1 MVRTIGKLKALT
13 ISKTLKKGLHGDGG
27 GLWLQVSP
35 SGSKSWLFRYMK
47 DGKAHALGLGPF
59 PDVSLIEARVKAT
72 EHRKMLIAGFDPLQV
87 KRDRKV
93 AQALD
98 AAKTMVFSACTDAY
112 FSSHEKSWHNA
123 KHRKQWRATLAAY
136 ADPVIGNLP
145 VHAVDTALVMRV
157 LEPIWATKPET
168 ASRVRGRIELV
179 LDWATVRGY
188 RTGEN
193 PARWRGHLDHLLPK
207 KAKLRRV
214 AHHPALPY
222 AQIPEFMA
230 ELRAQ
235 DGVAARALEFVILTA
250 ARTGE
255 VRGCLWRDID
265 IKGKL
270 WTVPAERMKAG
281 REHRVPLCDRAI
293 EILQE
298 MKVLDGDVVFPGTRR
313 GRPFGGN
320 ALLGMLDR
328 MGRGDVT
335 PHGFR
340 SSFRDWAAER
350 TSYPRE
356 VAEMAL
362 AHTVGDQ
369 VERAY
374 RRGDLF
380 EKRRQL
386 MDGWARFC
394 ASPPSSG
401 EVVPIAIRK

>member
-1 MVRTIGKLKALT
+1 MARTIGKLKALT
-13 ISKTLKKGLHGDGG
+13 ISRTLKKGLYGDGG

-72 EHRKMLIAGFDPLQV
+72 EHRKMLIAGLDPLQV
-87 KRDRKV
+87 KRDHKV
-93 AQALD
+93 TQALD
-98 AAKTMVFSACTDAY
+98 AAKTMVFSACAAAY
-112 FSSHEKSWHNA
+112 ISSHEKSWRNA
-123 KHRKQWRATLAAY
+123 KHRTQWRATLAAY
-136 ADPVIGNLP
+136 VDPVLGNLP
-145 VHAVDTALVMRV
+145 VQAIDTALVMRV
-157 LEPIWATKPET
+157 LEPIWAEKTET
-168 ASRVRGRIELV
+168 ASRVRGRIESV
-179 LDWATVRGY
+179 LDWATARGY

-207 KAKLRRV
+207 KAKLRRA

-222 AQIPEFMA
+222 TQIPQFMA

-235 DGVAARALEFVILTA
+235 DGIAARALEFAILTA
-250 ARTGE
+250 VRTGE

-265 IKGKL
+265 AQGKV
-270 WTVPAERMKAG
+270 WTVPADRMKAG

-298 MKVLDGDVVFPGTRR
+298 MKVLGGDIVFPGTRR
-313 GRPFGGN
+313 GKPFN
-320 ALLGMLDR
+320 DSALRVMLDR
-328 MGRGDVT
+328 KGRGDVT

-350 TSYPRE
+350 TAFPRE

-380 EKRRQL
+380 EKRRRL
-386 MDGWARFC
+386 MDEWSRFC

-401 EVVPIAIRK
+401 EVMPIAIRK